1 MFKTSFS
8 LARSALCTVGALATV
23 FGFGTGTLRAAPTAV
38 PISGQISH
46 IVLTTPGDFW
56 SAGTM
61 IVGGQTVTLPRNLL
75 IDLPANRLTLWQL
88 VDQAPAACKA
98 LGQTGLAKA
107 DSCNTRGKGA
117 IASIA
122 ANRTNGGNIIAGDL
136 LIEKG
141 QEVLSG
147 VVTYINHV
155 DGYMRINGTPAAALT
170 PTVDPLTGVMA
181 RMNDPISRHTVQSG
195 LGCATGNTANCSA
208 DPRFTN
214 DPDNYTNTAITGYPM
229 CLPSRTAR
237 TWAGL
242 PEQGTGVD
250 LSPAVAG
257 GAARANAGNNANGDP
272 LCPHTNRTINAGNP
286 INDSRFFA
294 PIQVGD
300 HITVE
305 GNFETVNGVR
315 FVSFH
320 TSTTQ
325 ALLGTKTSLSQPDY
339 LIPDE
344 VEHDGPGFQNK
355 RARTL
360 LIGYSTLPPDVL
372 FWTIHYDPK
381 TNTRVEKPWATTKG
395 CDTVTKIGN
404 DCGIQTGL
412 VQGTGNN
419 IWKVRYYVDFVDGGR
434 ARANPCI
441 HLNADPRM
449 GSGFCPVNGSSEA
462 ASIAEQFAILS
473 PMPREIQTRTGHLLA
488 AQAAGIEPTT
498 VDINGKSA
506 TNGQYLVPFGINLG
520 GVGLPEFVE
529 IDLTKTAS
537 PFPFTGMPWTLDR
550 RLSPNGCNVACEST
564 PQPLDP
570 YPFEGIAMDPRTQT
584 PETPTGPY
592 NDPKFTAAALSDVR
606 NRILSYVT
614 RIGTTEP
621 PVYDFN
627 GDASVLAWPPADP
640 APFAISAT
648 PAVTFC
654 DKGSAT
660 GVNSSCVSAVLAPT
674 CTAPLVLQNGACV
687 SKLVTVVPVVSEVQ
701 VATTVSPVAPP
712 VVTPLPAVDTVT
724 ISRVVW
730 VPVGGL
736 RGLMVVAKTSQ
747 PAAPVPSLFVT
758 AFNGAAILLPQT
770 ALTRVTAPVAT
781 DIGAIPCS
789 VVDPCWQ
796 LPATRMP
803 KDVKPTSVV
812 VQSSKNGSATALSN
826 PNALSF

>member
-8 LARSALCTVGALATV
+8 QARSALSTAGALAAV
-23 FGFGTGTLRAAPTAV
+23 LGLGAGTLQAAPTAV

-61 IVGGQTVTLPRNLL
+61 IVGGQTVTIPRNLL

-107 DSCNTRGKGA
+107 DSCNTSGKGA

-242 PEQGTGVD
+242 PAQGTGVD

-257 GAARANAGNNANGDP
+257 GTARANAANNANGDP
-272 LCPHTNRTINAGNP
+272 LCPQTNRTINAGNP
-286 INDSRFFA
+286 VNDSRFFA

-300 HITVE
+300 PITVE

-315 FVSFH
+315 FLSFH
-320 TSTTQ
+320 TSNTAV
-325 ALLGTKTSLSQPDY
+325 ALATKTALSQPDY
-339 LIPDE
+339 IAPDE
-344 VEHDGPGFQNK
+344 VEQDAPGFQNQ

-360 LIGYSTLPPDVL
+360 LIGFSTLPPDVL
-372 FWTIHYDPK
+372 FWTLHYDPQ
-381 TNTRVEKPWATTKG
+381 TNTRVEKPWATTRG
-395 CDTVTKIGN
+395 CDVVSGA
-404 DCGIQTGL
+404 CGANGL
-412 VQGTGNN
+412 VAGVGGN
-419 IWKVRYYVDFVDGGR
+419 IWKVRYDVDFATGADPR
-434 ARANPCI
+434 YNPCA

-449 GSGFCPVNGSSEA
+449 GSGFCPVNGSSIA
-462 ASIAEQFAILS
+462 GSIAEQWAIVM
-473 PMPREIQTRTGHLLA
+473 PMPREIQARTGHLLA

-498 VDINGKSA
+498 VDINGRSA

-537 PFPFTGMPWTLDR
+537 PFPFTGMPWTLGR

-584 PETPTGPY
+584 PEMPTGPY
-592 NDPKFTAAALSDVR
+592 NDPKFTAAPLGDVR

-614 RIGTTEP
+614 RIGTSEP

-654 DKGSAT
+654 SKGSAT
-660 GVNSSCVSAVLAPT
+660 GLNSSCVSAVLAPT

-687 SKLVTVVPVVSEVQ
+687 SKLVTVVPVVSDVQ
-701 VATTVSPVAPP
+701 AATTVSPVAPP

-736 RGLMVVAKTSQ
+736 RGLMVLAKTSQ

-758 AFNGAAILLPQT
+758 AFNGAAVLLPQT
-770 ALTRVTAPVAT
+770 ALTRVTVPVAT
-781 DIGAIPCS
+781 DIGAIQCS

-796 LPATRMP
+796 LPSTRMP
-803 KDVKPTSVV
+803 RDVKPTSVV